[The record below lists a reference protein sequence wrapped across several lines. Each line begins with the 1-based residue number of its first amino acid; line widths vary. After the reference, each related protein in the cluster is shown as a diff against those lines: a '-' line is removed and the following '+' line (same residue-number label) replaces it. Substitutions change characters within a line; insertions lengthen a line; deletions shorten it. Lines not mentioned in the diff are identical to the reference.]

1 LQYELTPW
9 YYDQLHLSVDAFAEM
24 NLSVMPC
31 INSVYS
37 RDDYTGF
44 SEFQDLVDSGNYADV
59 DFESLQLGIEG
70 YEIEGRWINDGESFQ
85 GFFPTHISEDG
96 TRTLCHPRGREL
108 SVAAVHTQIQLAK
121 EYQIPLGLAVP
132 TYSISHLIDPTGQRP
147 NAVLYGSND
156 AFRSLRWPPQ
166 GRLETD
172 GSKFWC
178 YARLPFE
185 DDEELKKVFAESS
198 YQPFALDAS
207 NSPAGAVWK
216 HGTVPIAPS
225 YVLDRQVQLVSPLLS
240 KRFLW
245 AASSRDLGLHF
256 DVEDELEDLYLDEER
271 ETSEPNGLDDHVP
284 SPEEEERLF
293 EEAVRRFE
301 SSNASGSRHHSTC
314 DTQDHDQLSNAQS
327 SAQSNE
333 LTLDE
338 IFPPSIAK
346 ALRLIGE
353 NLPYDD
359 VSMAMVFMTSMA
371 NMLRLGTRINGNQ
384 ATNYEVPI
392 NIYLALIA
400 RSGKKKTPLLK
411 FFSDDPVAEVLQ
423 KIAAMNTRLISKWQD
438 NCRGQS
444 KDQRPPKPV
453 PLELRINDY
462 TGEALVVALKK
473 SDEQG
478 RAILIQRDEIKA
490 IFSNLNAYR
499 AGRGADEQQLL
510 ELYDGTSYR
519 ALRIGDGERGYSR
532 AAVNILGAIQ
542 PGVLQELIR
551 NGDDNGQWAR
561 FAFSILPDR
570 ITPLPTVLDPVLIK
584 AREAAALK
592 LQAVASW
599 LYELSARTYFLDA
612 ESVEVFSRYEFQR
625 QADAQASTLS
635 AHASLFGKSA
645 GKVLRFAGILHLLRS
660 YEKQQEPSQHV
671 PARILSIA
679 IRMCDFLDANTLELH
694 AKVASNAV
702 KSVGFSAF
710 TRRIHQIAF
719 KSKLPVSWTE
729 IRKQMSSAE
738 RKDKT
743 VDDARES
750 MKQLEAAALGKIVE
764 GDRGGLSYQALKP
777 LH

>member
-1 LQYELTPW
+1 M
-9 YYDQLHLSVDAFAEM
+9 H
-24 NLSVMPC
+24 LSVMPC
-31 INSVYS
+31 INSLYS

-44 SEFQDLVDSGNYADV
+44 SDFQDLIDSDECSDV
-59 DFESLQLGIEG
+59 DFENFQLGLEG
-70 YEIEGRWINDGESFQ
+70 TEVQGRWVDDGKSFY

-96 TRTLCHPRGREL
+96 TKTFRHPLSREL
-108 SVAAVHTQIQLAK
+108 SVAAVHAQIQLAE
-121 EYQIPLGLAVP
+121 EYQLPLGLAVH
-132 TYSISHLIDPTGQRP
+132 TYSISHLTEPNVERP
-147 NAVLYGSND
+147 NAVIYGSSN
-156 AFRSLRWPPQ
+156 AFTDLGWPLR

-172 GSKFWC
+172 GSKLWC
-178 YARLPFE
+178 FACLPFE
-185 DDEELKKVFAESS
+185 DDEDLKKVFSESR
-198 YQPFALDAS
+198 YQLFALDGS
-207 NSPAGAVWK
+207 NSPAGAVLK
-216 HGTVPIAPS
+216 HGIVPVAPS
-225 YVLDRQVQLVSPLLS
+225 YVLDWQVRLVSPLVS

-245 AASSRDLGLHF
+245 AASSRGLGLHF
-256 DVEDELEDLYLDEER
+256 DVEDEVEDFYLDEEL
-271 ETSEPNGLDDHVP
+271 EPSEPNGLDDYVP
-284 SPEEEERLF
+284 SPDEEVRLF

-301 SSNASGSRHHSTC
+301 STNSIVSRN
-314 DTQDHDQLSNAQS
+314 LSNEANQRHNQRVNARS
-327 SAQSNE
+327 STQFKEIN
-333 LTLDE
+333 LDE
-338 IFPPSIAK
+338 IFPPSIAN

-359 VSMAMVFMTSMA
+359 LSMAMVFMTSMA
-371 NMLRLGTRINGNQ
+371 NMLPLGTRINGNQ
-384 ATNYEVPI
+384 ATKYEVPI

-423 KIAAMNTRLISKWQD
+423 QIAVTNTRLMSKWQND
-438 NCRGQS
+438 CRGQS
-444 KDQRPPKPV
+444 KDQRPPKPI

-490 IFSNLNAYR
+490 IFSNMNAYR

-510 ELYDGTSYR
+510 ELYDGTPYR
-519 ALRIGDGERGYSR
+519 ALRIGDSDRGYSR

-551 NGDDNGQWAR
+551 NGDDSGQWAR

-570 ITPLPTVLDPVLIK
+570 ITPLPIILNPIFIK
-584 AREAAALK
+584 AREAAALE
-592 LQAVASW
+592 LQTVASW
-599 LYELSARTYFLDA
+599 LYELRARTYFLDA
-612 ESVEVFSRYEFQR
+612 ESVELFSRYEYQK

-645 GKVLRFAGILHLLRS
+645 GKVLRYAGLLHLLWS
-660 YEKQQEPSQHV
+660 YEKQLEPSEHV
-671 PARILSIA
+671 PPWILNIA
-679 IRMCDFLDANTLELH
+679 ISLCDFLDANTLELH

-702 KSVGFSAF
+702 KSVGFPAF
-710 TRRIHQIAF
+710 SRRIHQIAS

-750 MKQLEAAALGKIVE
+750 MKQLEAAGLGKIVD

-777 LH
+777 LP

>member
-1 LQYELTPW
+1 
-9 YYDQLHLSVDAFAEM
+9 M
-24 NLSVMPC
+24 NLAVMPC

-44 SEFQDLVDSGNYADV
+44 SEFQELVASDECSGFDLDAREDL
-59 DFESLQLGIEG
+59 DLGVEG
-70 YEIEGRWINDGESFQ
+70 YEIQGRWSDDKQSFH
-85 GFFPTHISEDG
+85 GFFPTYISEDG

-121 EYQIPLGLAVP
+121 EYQIPLGLAVR
-132 TYSISHLIDPTGQRP
+132 TYSISHLTKPNVERP

-156 AFRSLRWPPQ
+156 AFRSLRWPLQ

-185 DDEELKKVFAESS
+185 DDEELKKVFAESRH
-198 YQPFALDAS
+198 QLFALDGS
-207 NSPAGAVWK
+207 NAPAGAVLK
-216 HGTVPIAPS
+216 HETVPVAPS
-225 YVLDRQVQLVSPLLS
+225 YVLDRQVRLVSLLVS
-240 KRFLW
+240 RKFLW
-245 AASSRDLGLHF
+245 ASSSRGLGLHF
-256 DVEDELEDLYLDEER
+256 EVEDEVEDLYLDEQLEP
-271 ETSEPNGLDDHVP
+271 SEPNGLDDYFP

-301 SSNASGSRHHSTC
+301 SSTSIGSRNLSN
-314 DTQDHDQLSNAQS
+314 DADQGHDRRANAQS
-327 SAQSNE
+327 FNQ
-333 LTLDE
+333 LTAITLE
-338 IFPPSIAK
+338 QIFPLSIAR
-346 ALRLIGE
+346 ALRRIGE

-371 NMLRLGTRINGNQ
+371 NMLRLGTCINGNQ
-384 ATNYEVPI
+384 ATKYEVPI

-423 KIAAMNTRLISKWQD
+423 QTAAMNTRLMSKWQND
-438 NCRGQS
+438 CRGQS

-490 IFSNLNAYR
+490 IFTNLNAYR

-551 NGDDNGQWAR
+551 SGDDSGQWAR
-561 FAFSILPDR
+561 FSFSILPDW
-570 ITPLPTVLDPVLIK
+570 ITPLPTVLDPDLIN

-599 LYELSARTYFLDA
+599 LYQLSARTYFLDT
-612 ESVEVFSRYEFQR
+612 ESVELFSRYEFQK

-645 GKVLRFAGILHLLRS
+645 GKVLRYAGLLHLLWS
-660 YEKQQEPSQHV
+660 YDKQPEPSEQV
-671 PARILSIA
+671 PARILKTA
-679 IRMCDFLDANTLELH
+679 IRLCDFLDANTLELH
-694 AKVASNAV
+694 AKVASTTLR
-702 KSVGFSAF
+702 SVGFSAF

-750 MKQLEAAALGKIVE
+750 MKQLEAAGLGKIVE

-777 LH
+777 LP